1 MLNEE
6 WCFAN
11 TNELVRWIRI
21 LISQN
26 IVGVNGSDV
35 DDDSLGDRNLDDSI
49 DSDGDNG
56 SYNDNDSENDKRHY
70 FQTWKVSILWQ
81 MK

>member
-1 MLNEE
+1 M
-6 WCFAN
+6 
-11 TNELVRWIRI
+11 
-21 LISQN
+21 ISQN
-26 IVGVNGSDV
+26 IVDVNGSDV
-35 DDDSLGDRNLDDSI
+35 DDDSLGDRNSDGNI

-70 FQTWKVSILWQ
+70 FQTLKVSILWQ